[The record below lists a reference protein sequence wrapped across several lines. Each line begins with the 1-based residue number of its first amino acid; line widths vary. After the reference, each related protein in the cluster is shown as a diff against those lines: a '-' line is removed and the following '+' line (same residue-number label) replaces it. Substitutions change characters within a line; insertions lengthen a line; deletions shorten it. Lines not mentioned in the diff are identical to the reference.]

1 MKNIATIA
9 QMLVRF
15 TGLLQIILGVLIWLN
30 LITGLTLVHIIL
42 GIILVISLWVLAI
55 LGAQAGASPAAVAVA
70 FAWGAATIALGLYQA
85 QLLVGGTHWVI
96 QWLHLLVGLGAIGQ
110 AEALGSRI
118 KKSQAPMLQ
127 AS

>member
-9 QMLVRF
+9 QMLVRI
-15 TGLLQIILGVLIWLN
+15 TGLLQIILGVLFWLN
-30 LITGLTLVHIIL
+30 IATSLTLVHIIL
-42 GIILVISLWVLAI
+42 GIVLVVSLWVLAI
-55 LGAQAGASPAAVAVA
+55 LGAQAGASPLAVAVA

-85 QLLVGGTHWVI
+85 QLLVGSTHWVI

-118 KKSQAPMLQ
+118 KKSQAPILQ